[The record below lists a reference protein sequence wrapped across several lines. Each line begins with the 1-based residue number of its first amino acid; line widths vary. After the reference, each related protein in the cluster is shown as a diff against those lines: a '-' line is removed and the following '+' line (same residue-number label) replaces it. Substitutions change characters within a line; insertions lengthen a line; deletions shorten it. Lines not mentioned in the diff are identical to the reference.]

1 MYGRKKRDA
10 GCKEERKGAGVSWMP
25 VGEEVREMVTE
36 IVIIVNTGGRV
47 VKDTMKKAVEIVGE
61 AFEDLEE
68 RPQVKIIFK

>member
-1 MYGRKKRDA
+1 
-10 GCKEERKGAGVSWMP
+10 MP